1 MLMNVNAVLR
11 ESRLA
16 LTNLSDQPMKQRGLQ
31 AGLIRLGRKE
41 GRRRGGGGLWL
52 RLQPLGLEGDKG
64 GGRDRWGGERAGTR

>member
-16 LTNLSDQPMKQRGLQ
+16 LTNLSDQPMKHRGLQ

-41 GRRRGGGGLWL
+41 GRRRGGEASGSDSSLSRARRG
-52 RLQPLGLEGDKG
+52 Q
-64 GGRDRWGGERAGTR
+64 GRGKR